1 MDALA
6 AFALTGVA
14 HGLSAAVMGAL
25 VIGEAVILVAAFIA
39 ARLARTLEIAGIGPF
54 EITARIVPAAAE
66 IIVATVSGPVALI
79 ELVALAVPI
88 IATVL
93 ASMVLHTRMAQTAFE
108 IRTQQIELNE
118 LEAQAWSMQ
127 AQIEKAASA
136 SELEKAA
143 TAQGMV
149 KGGQTGFINLGAG
162 TIEGGTAG
170 H

>member
-1 MDALA
+1 MSSA
-6 AFALTGVA
+6 VA
-14 HGLSAAVMGAL
+14 SRRPVSRPERHEFELREFRVVEGSKSTRSLLML
-25 VIGEAVILVAAFIA
+25 
-39 ARLARTLEIAGIGPF
+39 GIVS
-54 EITARIVPAAAE
+54 IV
-66 IIVATVSGPVALI
+66 V
-79 ELVALAVPI
+79 I

-162 TIEGGTAG
+162 TIEGGTVG

>member
-1 MDALA
+1 MS
-6 AFALTGVA
+6 
-14 HGLSAAVMGAL
+14 SAAASRRPVSRPERHEFELRREFRVVEGSKPTRSLLML
-25 VIGEAVILVAAFIA
+25 
-39 ARLARTLEIAGIGPF
+39 GIVS
-54 EITARIVPAAAE
+54 IV
-66 IIVATVSGPVALI
+66 V
-79 ELVALAVPI
+79 I

-149 KGGQTGFINLGAG
+149 KGGRTGFISLGAG

>member
-1 MDALA
+1 MS
-6 AFALTGVA
+6 
-14 HGLSAAVMGAL
+14 SAAASRRPVSRPERHEFELRREFRVVEGSKPTRSLLML
-25 VIGEAVILVAAFIA
+25 
-39 ARLARTLEIAGIGPF
+39 GIVS
-54 EITARIVPAAAE
+54 IV
-66 IIVATVSGPVALI
+66 V
-79 ELVALAVPI
+79 I

-162 TIEGGTAG
+162 TIEGGTVG

>member
-1 MDALA
+1 MS
-6 AFALTGVA
+6 
-14 HGLSAAVMGAL
+14 SAAASRRPVSRPERHEFELRREFRVVEGSKPTRSLLML
-25 VIGEAVILVAAFIA
+25 
-39 ARLARTLEIAGIGPF
+39 GIVS
-54 EITARIVPAAAE
+54 IV
-66 IIVATVSGPVALI
+66 V
-79 ELVALAVPI
+79 I

-108 IRTQQIELNE
+108 IR
-118 LEAQAWSMQ
+118 AQAWSMQ

-149 KGGQTGFINLGAG
+149 KGGRTGFINLGAG

>member
-1 MDALA
+1 
-6 AFALTGVA
+6 
-14 HGLSAAVMGAL
+14 
-25 VIGEAVILVAAFIA
+25 
-39 ARLARTLEIAGIGPF
+39 
-54 EITARIVPAAAE
+54 
-66 IIVATVSGPVALI
+66 
-79 ELVALAVPI
+79 
-88 IATVL
+88 
-93 ASMVLHTRMAQTAFE
+93 
-108 IRTQQIELNE
+108 
-118 LEAQAWSMQ
+118 MQ

>member
-1 MDALA
+1 MS
-6 AFALTGVA
+6 
-14 HGLSAAVMGAL
+14 SAAASRRPVSRPERHEFELRREFRVVEGSKPTRSLLML
-25 VIGEAVILVAAFIA
+25 
-39 ARLARTLEIAGIGPF
+39 GIVS
-54 EITARIVPAAAE
+54 IV
-66 IIVATVSGPVALI
+66 V
-79 ELVALAVPI
+79 I

>member
-1 MDALA
+1 MS
-6 AFALTGVA
+6 
-14 HGLSAAVMGAL
+14 SAAASRRPVSRPERHEFELRREFRVVEGSKPTRSLLML
-25 VIGEAVILVAAFIA
+25 
-39 ARLARTLEIAGIGPF
+39 GIVS
-54 EITARIVPAAAE
+54 IV
-66 IIVATVSGPVALI
+66 V
-79 ELVALAVPI
+79 I

-149 KGGQTGFINLGAG
+149 KGGRTGFINLGAG

>member
-1 MDALA
+1 MS
-6 AFALTGVA
+6 
-14 HGLSAAVMGAL
+14 SAAASRRPVSRPERHEFELRREFRVVEGSKPTCSLLML
-25 VIGEAVILVAAFIA
+25 
-39 ARLARTLEIAGIGPF
+39 GIVS
-54 EITARIVPAAAE
+54 IV
-66 IIVATVSGPVALI
+66 V
-79 ELVALAVPI
+79 I

-149 KGGQTGFINLGAG
+149 KGGRTGFINLGAG

>member
-1 MDALA
+1 MS
-6 AFALTGVA
+6 
-14 HGLSAAVMGAL
+14 SAAASRRPVSRPERHEFELREFRVVEGSKPT
-25 VIGEAVILVAAFIA
+25 
-39 ARLARTLEIAGIGPF
+39 RLLLMLGIVS
-54 EITARIVPAAAE
+54 IV
-66 IIVATVSGPVALI
+66 V
-79 ELVALAVPI
+79 I

>member
-1 MDALA
+1 MS
-6 AFALTGVA
+6 
-14 HGLSAAVMGAL
+14 SAAASRRPVSRPERHEFELRREFRVVEGSKP
-25 VIGEAVILVAAFIA
+25 
-39 ARLARTLEIAGIGPF
+39 ARSLLMLGIVS
-54 EITARIVPAAAE
+54 IV
-66 IIVATVSGPVALI
+66 V
-79 ELVALAVPI
+79 I

-93 ASMVLHTRMAQTAFE
+93 ASLVLHTRMAQTAFE

>member
-1 MDALA
+1 MSSA
-6 AFALTGVA
+6 VA
-14 HGLSAAVMGAL
+14 SRRPVSRPERHEFELRREFRVVEGSKPTRSLLML
-25 VIGEAVILVAAFIA
+25 
-39 ARLARTLEIAGIGPF
+39 GIVS
-54 EITARIVPAAAE
+54 IV
-66 IIVATVSGPVALI
+66 V
-79 ELVALAVPI
+79 I

-149 KGGQTGFINLGAG
+149 KGGRTGFINLGAG
-162 TIEGGTAG
+162 TIEGGTVG

>member
-1 MDALA
+1 MS
-6 AFALTGVA
+6 
-14 HGLSAAVMGAL
+14 SAAASRRPVSRPERHEFELRREFRVVEGSKPTRSLLML
-25 VIGEAVILVAAFIA
+25 
-39 ARLARTLEIAGIGPF
+39 GIVS
-54 EITARIVPAAAE
+54 IV
-66 IIVATVSGPVALI
+66 V
-79 ELVALAVPI
+79 I

-108 IRTQQIELNE
+108 IRAQQIELNE

-149 KGGQTGFINLGAG
+149 KGGRTGFINLGAG